1 MKFNLSIQAWFKSRP
16 YGRFWFCLPAVL
28 AIAACATFALLL
40 LCWSPQRTASHY
52 TVTVDRALGQHD
64 FNTAR
69 VANQRR
75 LALGISYQP
84 EILFKLAESLDG
96 LGQHQ
101 EAFAI
106 MARLAPSDHPGYAPA
121 HLVLAESF
129 LHHDRLTAPVLRA
142 VELHLA
148 FVDEIEP
155 HSPPAQAMLKYL
167 HQQFQAWEAGT
178 SNHLNLDPAAL
189 ATHEVAAWVFF
200 QTKDWRAAK
209 PHLLAEAPY
218 NPSVNLMLA
227 DLADATDDPAG
238 VRHWNQQAEAAF
250 RKQVTNSPKDVPGD
264 RLNWVQAEVR
274 LGQFDAGRQ
283 ILEQGEHL
291 SGTNTYAAALA
302 GLYAL
307 WAQKITQTQP
317 GNLAARL
324 QCLQAGLACD
334 SFNASLIQQLSALS
348 HLNAPEATV
357 AHETLDKLL
366 SAGRPAAARL
376 SILGMAAWRQG
387 DQETAQTYMRQ
398 AYALDPQEPDL
409 INNMAMMLALSDQP
423 DLEGAL
429 ALVQP
434 LLDQNPE
441 QPHYRDSR
449 GQIYVLMGRY
459 EDGLKDLEYS
469 LPRLNNPPSTEK
481 MLARAYRQLSARN
494 GNPKLMDIAV
504 RFEKLAAE
512 SDPAAV
518 SSP

>member
-1 MKFNLSIQAWFKSRP
+1 MKTRISLAAWFKTRP
-16 YGRFWFCLPAVL
+16 RGRIWLCLPALFAVG
-28 AIAACATFALLL
+28 ACATFGLLL
-40 LCWSPQRTASHY
+40 LCWSPLRTATRY
-52 TVTVDRALGQHD
+52 TLIVDRALAVHD

-75 LALGISYQP
+75 LALGIAP
-84 EILFKLAESLDG
+84 RTEVLFKLAESLDG

-106 MARLAPSDHPGYAPA
+106 MTKLAPADRPGYAPA
-121 HLVLAESF
+121 HLVLAES
-129 LHHDRLTAPVLRA
+129 LLRHDRLTAPAIRA

-148 FVDEIEP
+148 FIAAIEP
-155 HSPPAQAMLKYL
+155 HSPAAQAMLKYL
-167 HQQFQAWEAGT
+167 HEQFVAWQAGT
-178 SNHLNLDPAAL
+178 SNHLSLDPAAL

-200 QTKDWRAAK
+200 QTKDWSAAK

-227 DLADATDDPAG
+227 DLAAANDDPAG
-238 VRHWNQQAEAAF
+238 VRHWNLQAEAAF
-250 RKQVTNSPKDVPGD
+250 RKQVTQSPKDVPGD

-274 LGQFDAGRQ
+274 LGQYDAARQ
-283 ILEQGEHL
+283 ILEQGGQL
-291 SGTNTYAAALA
+291 SGTNTYAGALA

-307 WAQKITQTQP
+307 WAQQITQTQP

-324 QCLQAGLACD
+324 QCLQAGLAWD
-334 SFNASLIQQLSALS
+334 SFNPSLIEQLSALS
-348 HLNAPEATV
+348 RLEGPAAKT
-357 AHETLDKLL
+357 AGETLDKLL
-366 SAGRPAAARL
+366 ADGPPAAARL
-376 SILGMAAWRQG
+376 SVLGMTAWRQG
-387 DQETAQTYMRQ
+387 DQETAQTYMRR
-398 AYALDPQEPDL
+398 AYALDPREPDL

-423 DLEGAL
+423 DLDGAL
-429 ALVQP
+429 ALIQT

-441 QPHYRDSR
+441 QPHYRDTR

-459 EDGLKDLEYS
+459 EDGLRDLEYS

-512 SDPAAV
+512 SDPVTV